1 MRTHKIL
8 KYLLL
13 GTAFLLIIFALIFGY
28 LIGVWG
34 HPAINKP
41 SENQLEKS
49 IFLTACYEGTQSQTI
64 INFRTDSTFDLNATA
79 AFGYDKWWQGRWS
92 QKGDTLSLKYQNEV
106 DETIGNSLKLTD
118 NELISLETGKNR
130 VFLIGKCK
138 NQN

>member
-1 MRTHKIL
+1 MKTRKIL

-13 GTAFLLIIFALIFGY
+13 GTTFLIFIFALIFSY

-92 QKGDTLSLKYQNEV
+92 QKGDTLNLKYQNEI
-106 DETIGNSLKLTD
+106 DETIGNSFKLTA
-118 NELISLETGKNR
+118 NKLISTELDNHR
-130 VFLIGKCK
+130 IFWIGKCR

>member
-1 MRTHKIL
+1 MQFRKIL

-13 GTAFLLIIFALIFGY
+13 GTAFLIFIFALIFSY

-41 SENQLEKS
+41 SESQLEKEM
-49 IFLTACYEGTQSQTI
+49 FFTACYEGTQNQTI
-64 INFRTDSTFDLNATA
+64 INFRRDSTFDLNATA

-92 QKGDTLSLKYQNEV
+92 QEGDTLNLKYQNEI
-106 DETIGNSLKLTD
+106 DETTGKSFKLTD
-118 NELISLETGKNR
+118 NKLIPLEIGKNR
-130 VFLIGKCK
+130 VFGIGKFS